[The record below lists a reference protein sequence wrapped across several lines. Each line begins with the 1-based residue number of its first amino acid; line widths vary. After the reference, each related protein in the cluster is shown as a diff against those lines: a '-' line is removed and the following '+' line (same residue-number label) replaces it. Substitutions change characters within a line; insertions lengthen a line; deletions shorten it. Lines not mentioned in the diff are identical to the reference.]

1 MREAKS
7 IFFAYEH
14 IHICLEKNSIAVAY
28 ERLYAF
34 SEVSNYFHRAK
45 ARITA
50 VSSSKLKVETSN
62 IFFLQ
67 FTRLIPQLVHVY
79 LLVIFIRRKKTLFKS
94 RTYLVFLKYVYT
106 KI

>member
-14 IHICLEKNSIAVAY
+14 IHICVEKNSIAVAY

-34 SEVSNYFHRAK
+34 NEVSNYFHRAK
-45 ARITA
+45 ACITA

-62 IFFLQ
+62 IFF
-67 FTRLIPQLVHVY
+67 FTIY
-79 LLVIFIRRKKTLFKS
+79 
-94 RTYLVFLKYVYT
+94 
-106 KI
+106 

>member
-14 IHICLEKNSIAVAY
+14 IHICVEKNSIAVAY

-34 SEVSNYFHRAK
+34 NEVSNYFHRAK

-62 IFFLQ
+62 TSFF
-67 FTRLIPQLVHVY
+67 TIY
-79 LLVIFIRRKKTLFKS
+79 
-94 RTYLVFLKYVYT
+94 
-106 KI
+106 